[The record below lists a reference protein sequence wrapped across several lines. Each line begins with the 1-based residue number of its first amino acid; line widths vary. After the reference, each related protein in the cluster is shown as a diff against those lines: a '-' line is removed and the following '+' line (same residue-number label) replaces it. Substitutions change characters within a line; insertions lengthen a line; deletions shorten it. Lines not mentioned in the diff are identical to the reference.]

1 MDQGLGPQ
9 FEGLFLFRIFF
20 RSYNE
25 TVRCLVIKGS
35 SFLGFLFFFLK
46 GEPNMETWEMRK
58 KVKAAY
64 DSVNWNKKVD
74 KMSEQ
79 QLYCVYESLKK
90 RGKIR

>member
-35 SFLGFLFFFLK
+35 SFLDFLFFFFFFFF
-46 GEPNMETWEMRK
+46 NMETLEFRTY
-58 KVKAAY
+58 VKAAY
-64 DSVNWNKKVD
+64 DSPNWDKKVD

>member
-1 MDQGLGPQ
+1 
-9 FEGLFLFRIFF
+9 
-20 RSYNE
+20 
-25 TVRCLVIKGS
+25 
-35 SFLGFLFFFLK
+35 
-46 GEPNMETWEMRK
+46 METWEMRK

-64 DSVNWNKKVD
+64 DTPNWDKKVD